1 MSFIRIACLTLLAGC
16 AGTLAAAEPLSSSNA
31 GTWQFV
37 PLPPEWIEANW
48 PKPRPEEA
56 YIALRGPHPADLGK
70 YAPCYEPPRLMV
82 GVVKPGAAAREHLLA
97 CIHYCKSDDG
107 PGGAAGGLWARET
120 HLEGITAQILDNG
133 TIEVLQHFR
142 RLAELAPAV
151 ERDVRVVNKLRFQDE
166 PRIRRLRFT
175 AANLAAAAA
184 KRGDD
189 SCLPR

>member
-1 MSFIRIACLTLLAGC
+1 MSVRIACFTLLAGF
-16 AGTLAAAEPLSSSNA
+16 AGALVAAQPLSSSNA

-37 PLPPEWIEANW
+37 PLPAEWIERNW
-48 PKPRPEEA
+48 PQPKPEEA

-82 GVVKPGAAAREHLLA
+82 GVVRRGTPAREHLLA
-97 CIHYCKSDDG
+97 CIHYCKSDDA
-107 PGGAAGGLWARET
+107 PGRAAGGLWARET

-133 TIEVLQHFR
+133 TIEVFQHFR
-142 RLAELAPAV
+142 HLAETPPTV

-166 PRIRRLRFT
+166 PRVRDLHFT

-184 KRGDD
+184 KRGAE
-189 SCLPR
+189 SCLGQ